1 MRSRRRVRRWQ
12 DQRPSERE
20 TPGQPP
26 RASFGTAHPPGGK
39 TATSDAAAVAVQQD
53 SAEPG
58 AELPENR
65 REPVTLSS
73 ASDVARH
80 RWRAHVRQSAATLA
94 TASAL
99 TWMMRTDASALPG

>member
-1 MRSRRRVRRWQ
+1 MQRGEAKPYLGLIAGHQ
-12 DQRPSERE
+12 DGPYAGGILR
-20 TPGQPP
+20 QPP
-26 RASFGTAHPPGGK
+26 QQVGLA
-39 TATSDAAAVAVQQD
+39 DACLARQHQD

-80 RWRAHVRQSAATLA
+80 RRRAHVRQSAATLA

-99 TWMMRTDASALPG
+99 TWMMRTDASALLG